1 MFWLW
6 LAPVLLVVLFLLGFI
21 AWLAANGGLGFPWIR
36 FYMKGKESGFKVQEI
51 NTLRKAAVEAEM
63 DNPVSI
69 FSSIRVLDRTI
80 RALILRFRARS
91 KMDDP
96 GTNFF
101 LSDIFEFRKRVEF
114 NLPRY
119 RNGIKTSRELM
130 AGQRIRMTLPGGSTF
145 HSQVVENLRKYMA
158 VAYPVGK
165 NMPPGFTWKAQR
177 VNVYFWRAEDAGYYF
192 ESKVLDDFLNRKFP
206 ILYLAHSD
214 TLIRSQKRGSV
225 RVETDLAC
233 QIFHL
238 QNIKQATEA
247 PESAAGYKARLVDL
261 SEDGFAL
268 LVGGKAKVGLAMKT
282 QFQLGDQT
290 LTMSGTIRGITFDEK
305 KNRSILHI
313 QAVPPSDKTRN
324 SILTFV
330 YDIFDERKDKNA
342 KKQVPGLF

>member
-6 LAPVLLVVLFLLGFI
+6 LAPVLLAVLFLLGFI
-21 AWLAANGGLGFPWIR
+21 AWLATNGGLGFPWLR
-36 FYMKGKESGFKVQEI
+36 FYMKGKESGFKVAEI
-51 NTLRKAAVEAEM
+51 NVLRKAAVEAEM
-63 DNPVSI
+63 ENPVSI

-80 RALILRFRARS
+80 RSLLLRFRARQ
-91 KMDDP
+91 KMEDP
-96 GTNFF
+96 GTNQFI
-101 LSDIFEFRKRVEF
+101 SDIFEFRKRVEF

-130 AGQRIRMTLPGGSTF
+130 GGQRIRLTLPGGSVF

-165 NMPPGFTWKAQR
+165 SMPPGFTWKNQR
-177 VNVYFWRAEDAGYYF
+177 VNVYFWRSEDAGYYF

-225 RVETDLAC
+225 RVETDLPC

-238 QNIKQATEA
+238 QNIQQASEQQETV
-247 PESAAGYKARLVDL
+247 AGYKARLVDL

-268 LVGGKAKVGLAMKT
+268 LVGGKAKVGLAIKT
-282 QFQLGDQT
+282 QFDLGDQT
-290 LTMSGTIRGITFDEK
+290 VAMSGTIRGITFDEK
-305 KNRSILHI
+305 KNRSVLHI
-313 QAVPPSDKTRN
+313 QAVPPSDRTRN
-324 SILTFV
+324 TILTFV
-330 YDIFDERKDKNA
+330 YDIFDERKEKNA
-342 KKQVPGLF
+342 KKPVPGLF